1 VFVARSAATVSFRS
15 PDLAF
20 ATFALLHF
28 LSGCAGGSSSPQ
40 SVNPNTYAING
51 TILPSSGGSG
61 STLNLSGT
69 AAGSTTADGS
79 GNYSFT
85 GLANG
90 TYVVSPTHSGYTFTP
105 SLQTVKIN
113 GANAPGVNFTAAQ
126 QTSKSVALTWIA
138 SVSVVSGY
146 NVYRGTTNGGPYTKI
161 NPSFVTTLNYTDTAV
176 TSGNIYYY
184 VCTSVDFFGVESIF
198 STQVTAQIP

>member
-1 VFVARSAATVSFRS
+1 MARSAATANLRF

-20 ATFALLHF
+20 ATFALLNF
-28 LSGCAGGSSSPQ
+28 LSGCGGGSSSSQ
-40 SVNPNTYAING
+40 SVNPNTYAISG

-61 STLNLSGT
+61 STLTLSGAT
-69 AAGSTTADGS
+69 AGSTTADGS

-90 TYVVSPTHSGYTFTP
+90 TYVVSPTHSGYTFSP
-105 SLQTVKIN
+105 GLQTVTIN
-113 GANAPGVNFTAAQ
+113 GANATGVNFTATQ
-126 QTSKSVALTWIA
+126 QTSNSVALSWIA

-146 NVYRGTTNGGPYTKI
+146 NVYRGTTNGGPYTQI
-161 NPSFVTTLNYTDTAV
+161 NSSLITTLTYTDTAV

-184 VCTSVDFFGVESIF
+184 VCTSVDSQGVESIY
-198 STQVTAQIP
+198 SDQVSAQIP